1 MPVTDRREPAVY
13 VTIEDASVA
22 LPTLETGRTVFA
34 ATLCDRG
41 PHNRVLTFTNYAS
54 FKKTLGQP
62 DFRRTSQAHY
72 ILAAALQY
80 TSSVLAIRVMPEDAQ
95 WANSNVSIPASN
107 TPTPV
112 TKIATSTPVL
122 VTIPYV
128 VNAVTHH
135 NKGIATDAASLLA
148 LQIGSWVYMSSD
160 PSDKALQIVSK
171 DSTAL
176 TFTLSEDYSGIGGTT
191 TAAAEGQPAVTLNSV
206 VPYLNSHISA
216 ISDAEPFS
224 ASTVPEIVW
233 HFYATGAGSYYND
246 LVIQGVRNL
255 QYEKMYTDADGVPL
269 YNYLFMDI
277 GIYYNNQDGTQSLVE
292 GPWTVS
298 LTRKVPT
305 GSTIKDLS
313 SGQILY
319 IVDIINN
326 NSNLIAAV
334 EGEAS
339 EKLIAIGSITE
350 TIASKSRLQVM
361 SLLAIKNSTITASG
375 NIAGGGL
382 EFENGTNG
390 TVDPRTGGSSHG
402 TIPMYNS
409 SNNLIVGEYLIGLVA
424 QAYKGQLTS
433 VDGSIEQLPEC
444 TYPWYN
450 PDYVVTGGYPPAIQ
464 EAGRYLASYRQD
476 CIHLADTGSFI
487 NSYTNDIK
495 ARNDTLGAGLGVPW
509 NDWTSALY
517 VQYRKMFDIFTG
529 EYIWMSPVYHALTR
543 HLYCDGAYFIA
554 EPVAGIEKGAITDS
568 IELAYKA
575 NHTERGD
582 LQDKQL
588 NMVIVEPAGK
598 YILTQLTTWKRMSV
612 LQRLHVAKFVAYMRK
627 VIPTLLKDI
636 LQRKATQYWIGQCNY
651 RINNFLTQFLESD
664 NERYSIL
671 KTFSVNVVF
680 DDVRSEI
687 NAYIDITPIRA
698 IERINVY
705 IITH

>member
-13 VTIEDASVA
+13 VTIEDASVV

-34 ATLCDRG
+34 ATICDRG

-80 TSSVLAIRVMPEDAQ
+80 TNSALVIRVMPEDAG
-95 WANSNVSIPASN
+95 WSNSNVS
-107 TPTPV
+107 TPV
-112 TKIATSTPVL
+112 SSTSHVVNKVGTTNPVL
-122 VTIPYV
+122 VSVPYIPQSG
-128 VNAVTHH
+128 T
-135 NKGIATDAASLLA
+135 TDRKLCKIEDSDSLSA
-148 LQIGSWVYMSSD
+148 ITVGTWVYMSSD
-160 PSDKALQIVSK
+160 SITNAAQIVSVDK
-171 DSTAL
+171 TAL
-176 TFTLSEDYSGIGGTT
+176 TFTLSEEYSGIGGTT
-191 TAAAEGQPAVTLNSV
+191 TAPSEGHLAVTLNST
-206 VPYLNSHISA
+206 VPFLNSHIDTINDLELFDVTSKA
-216 ISDAEPFS
+216 
-224 ASTVPEIVW
+224 EIVW
-233 HFYATGAGSYYND
+233 HFYATGSGEYYNG

-255 QYEKMYTDADGVPL
+255 QYEKMYTDENGVPK
-269 YNYLFMDI
+269 YDYLFMDI
-277 GIYYNNQDGTQSLVE
+277 GIYYNNPDGTQSLLE

-298 LTRKVPT
+298 LSRKVPT

-319 IVDIINN
+319 IVDVINN
-326 NSNLIAAV
+326 NSNLIAAT
-334 EGEAS
+334 EGAAAQTLVS
-339 EKLIAIGSITE
+339 VGSISE
-350 TIASKSRLQVM
+350 SVARKNRLQVM
-361 SLLAIKNSTITASG
+361 SLMAVKGSTISAFG

-382 EFENGTNG
+382 EFENGTDG
-390 TVDPRTGGSSHG
+390 TVDPRPSGVATSG
-402 TIPMYNS
+402 TLPMYNVN
-409 SNNLIVGEYLIGLVA
+409 NNLELTNDYLMGLVA

-433 VDGSIEQLPEC
+433 TDGSIEQLPEC

-450 PDYVVTGGYPPAIQ
+450 PDYVVTGGYPPAVQ

-476 CIHLADTGSFI
+476 CMHLADTGSVI
-487 NSYTNDIK
+487 NSYTKDIT
-495 ARNDTLGAGLGVPW
+495 ARLNDTPW

-517 VQYRKMFDIFTG
+517 VQYRKMFDVFTG

-671 KTFSVNVVF
+671 KTFNVNVVF